1 MIQVKREVITPAIAE
16 KMLETNTH
24 NRTLQPRLV
33 NQYAR
38 DMLAGNWRE
47 HHQGIAFDIDGVLCD
62 GQHRLHAVVVSGVSI
77 PMFVTRGL
85 SKSSA
90 DTIDV
95 GKIRTTTDVF
105 TLDGV
110 NRAARIVPI
119 ITMLSYITRRVAWH
133 PGNAPTKT
141 EIRQIYEKYRASAD
155 WAAFGENGGLPGSL
169 RSASPG
175 CALLLFHLKDP
186 CKADEFRSLL
196 GLPVNQTADSPVL
209 ATRTMLERWPRDMS
223 SRRRDLL
230 EHMLSGCYSFATG
243 RKIKVVRPSEEAT
256 RYLCDS
262 VGAMV

>member
-1 MIQVKREVITPAIAE
+1 VINTRREIITPAIAAR
-16 KMLETNTH
+16 MLESNTH
-24 NRTLQPRLV
+24 NRSLQQRLV
-33 NQYAR
+33 SQYAR

-62 GQHRLHAVVVSGVSI
+62 GQHRLHAIVESGVSVF
-77 PMFVTRGL
+77 MLVSRGL
-85 SKSSA
+85 PKSST

-155 WAAFGENGGLPGSL
+155 WAACGENGGLPGRL

-186 CKADEFRSLL
+186 NRAEEFRELL

-209 ATRTMLERWPRDMS
+209 ATRTMLERWPKDMA
-223 SRRRDLL
+223 SRRRELL
-230 EHMLSGCYSFATG
+230 EHMLSGCYSFA
-243 RKIKVVRPSEEAT
+243 RDRRIKVIRPSDDAT
-256 RYLCDS
+256 RYFCDG
-262 VGAMV
+262 VGAVV